1 MNFALTP
8 EQEQFRRE
16 VQAFLSS
23 SEVQAIVRELHR
35 AEPRDEVH
43 PQQIYRWLG
52 ERGWLAANWPEE
64 FGGLGKTAIEAA
76 IVSEEMALAGVP
88 DTVHVNTIDI
98 VGTFLLLAGTT
109 EQKRAFLPPMARG
122 EMIVS
127 VLYTEP
133 GAGSDLSGLSTRAER
148 SGDGYK
154 LYGRKIYSLKSFMA
168 DYGLVAARTTAGVNP
183 QAGIT
188 LFLVPLKAG
197 DGPAEGVQIE
207 PIWNITDERFNAITF
222 DGAQVAADRIVGPL
236 DNGWPLIN
244 AALALERTG
253 LDYYAK
259 VRRWLNLVIDHAR
272 TSGQLRDAHLGQR
285 ITALE
290 AHVEAGR
297 LMAWRIISQ
306 QARGGLDNVA
316 ASMSKW
322 YNTEFARSLTR
333 LALEMDGLESTL
345 SRWDDE
351 APMGGLLEA
360 AHREVPGLTLS
371 AGTSEIM
378 LHLISSAALQTRH

>member
-1 MNFALTP
+1 
-8 EQEQFRRE
+8 
-16 VQAFLSS
+16 
-23 SEVQAIVRELHR
+23 
-35 AEPRDEVH
+35 
-43 PQQIYRWLG
+43 
-52 ERGWLAANWPEE
+52 
-64 FGGLGKTAIEAA
+64 
-76 IVSEEMALAGVP
+76 
-88 DTVHVNTIDI
+88 
-98 VGTFLLLAGTT
+98 
-109 EQKRAFLPPMARG
+109 MARG